1 MSTPPPAPPPLPA
14 TLAANP
20 VLSAWLDFSRAGVVT
35 IGTGKV
41 EYGQG
46 VWTALAQIAAEE
58 LDVDLRRIR
67 VAPVSTAT
75 SPDEGTTSGSRSIEE
90 SGSSLRQACA
100 QARYVVLSAA
110 AERLGVDAGAIG
122 VTDG

>member
-1 MSTPPPAPPPLPA
+1 MPTPPPAPPPLPA

-20 VLSAWLDFSRAGVVT
+20 VLSAWLDFSRPGVVT
-35 IGTGKV
+35 IATGKV

-58 LDVDLRRIR
+58 LDVRLARVR

-75 SPDEGTTSGSRSIEE
+75 SPDEGTTSGSKSIED
-90 SGSSLRQACA
+90 SGAALRQACA
-100 QARYVVLSAA
+100 QARRAVLAA
-110 AERLGVDAGAIG
+110 AAGRLG
-122 VTDG
+122 

>member
-20 VLSAWLDFSRAGVVT
+20 VLSAWLDFSRPGVVT
-35 IGTGKV
+35 IFTGKV

-46 VWTALAQIAAEE
+46 VWTALAQVAAEE
-58 LDVDLRRIR
+58 LDVDLRRVR

-75 SPDEGTTSGSRSIEE
+75 SPDEGVTSGSRSIEE
-90 SGSSLRQACA
+90 SGSALRQACA
-100 QARYVVLSAA
+100 QARHLFLAA
-110 AERLGVDAGAIG
+110 AADRLGAGPARWG
-122 VTDG
+122 